1 MVKLMLIVCSVVE
14 AAVVF
19 GDTIASFPVV
29 NTRVLVSAAVT
40 VRVVVEGVVVVTV
53 VS

>member
-1 MVKLMLIVCSVVE
+1 MISLRLVVCCVVD

-19 GDTIASFPVV
+19 GGSVTALPAVTVCVII
-29 NTRVLVSAAVT
+29 SAAVT